1 MDLLQTDFDHALRTL
16 QEIAKSLGADATLL
30 CARQTLLPQTSIQES
45 SSTPSSNLDLTRN
58 DATTPPASPAP
69 TTDGPYIYG
78 HVLIRKYPGNVQELP
93 ELRICV
99 VGNVDAGKSTLL
111 GVLTKDSLDDGRGK
125 ARVALFR
132 HKHEVE
138 TGRTSSIG
146 MELMGF
152 DSKGQVVTPGR
163 LGKTKLAWD
172 DVCLNA
178 SKVFTV

>member
-1 MDLLQTDFDHALRTL
+1 MELLQSDFDHAFQTL
-16 QEIAKSLGADATLL
+16 QEIAKSLGADATIL
-30 CARQTLLPQTSIQES
+30 CTRQTLLPQTSIQD
-45 SSTPSSNLDLTRN
+45 SSTSNLDLTAQN
-58 DATTPPASPAP
+58 PATTPPASPTDAP
-69 TTDGPYIYG
+69 YMYG

-152 DSKGQVVTPGR
+152 DSKGQVVTPGK

-178 SKVFTV
+178 SKVSFRPSLQS

>member
-1 MDLLQTDFDHALRTL
+1 MELLQSDFDRAFQTL

-30 CARQTLLPQTSIQES
+30 CIRHTFLPQTSIQD
-45 SSTPSSNLDLTRN
+45 SSTSNLDLAT
-58 DATTPPASPAP
+58 TTPPASP
-69 TTDGPYIYG
+69 TDAPYIYG

-152 DSKGQVVTPGR
+152 DSKGQVVTPGK

-178 SKVFTV
+178 SKVAFAPHYNLKS